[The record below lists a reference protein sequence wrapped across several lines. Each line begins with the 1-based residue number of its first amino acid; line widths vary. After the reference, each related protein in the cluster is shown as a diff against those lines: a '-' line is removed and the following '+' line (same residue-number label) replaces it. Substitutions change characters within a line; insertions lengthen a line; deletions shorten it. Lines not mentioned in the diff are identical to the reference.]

1 MIDKNKRYEKQRF
14 KEQERRRMRVEID
27 PDNYEYIPEK
37 RRADYS
43 DNDVE
48 QDVGIYV
55 RVSTDDVRQTTS
67 FELQKKYYEDFVV
80 KHPKWKL
87 VKIYADEGISGTS
100 MKKRDEFNA
109 MIADA
114 KCGKLTMIICKN
126 VSRFARNVRDFLE
139 VVRDLA
145 ERKNPVGIFFESEG
159 IFSLN
164 EDSQLALTFQSTMAE
179 EESHT
184 RSRST
189 SSV

>member
-14 KEQERRRMRVEID
+14 KEQERRRMHVEID

-100 MKKRDEFNA
+100 MKNRDEFNA

-114 KCGKLTMIICKN
+114 KSGRLTMIIC
-126 VSRFARNVRDFLE
+126 
-139 VVRDLA
+139 
-145 ERKNPVGIFFESEG
+145 
-159 IFSLN
+159 
-164 EDSQLALTFQSTMAE
+164 T
-179 EESHT
+179 
-184 RSRST
+184 
-189 SSV
+189 